1 MPIDEIKPLL
11 VLLVALIG
19 LRVVLVGALKALTGQ
34 RATSTAPTAPTAP
47 RLDPAPFLARGQHGA
62 EWAHSPS
69 GGWERVDEGAVP
81 PIDYPPGETP

>member
-1 MPIDEIKPLL
+1 MSSIDEIKPLL

-34 RATSTAPTAPTAP
+34 RATSTATTAP

-81 PIDYPPGETP
+81 PIDYPPGLE